1 MKVKKDERNNLLTF
15 DHTNDF
21 KIINGRRGC
30 GKSAQ
35 LILEA
40 KLKNAII
47 ITARKSDYI
56 KYLAKQIGVE
66 VEAYSVAEYKRKIE
80 KDEEFRKQSRP
91 LVIDDLQIVLSK
103 LLHKVPVACT
113 ESCEVT
119 ILGGGVDIL

>member
-47 ITARKSDYI
+47 ITARKTDYI

-103 LLHKVPVACT
+103 LLHNVPVACT

-119 ILGGGVDIL
+119 ILGGGVDVL